1 MDNIL
6 LALNAL
12 KANKMR
18 SLLTMLGIIIGIAS
32 VIGITTIGDSLSGY
46 INSTLADLGAS
57 NVTVNVTEKSEG
69 DDFFDTLLMFA
80 PSAPRQE
87 DMISEQIVE
96 QHRQT
101 FDGYIQHISYSTS
114 VSTSALTI
122 NDEQYIIQSE
132 GVNADVMASESIELV
147 EGRFIRDDDHTRK
160 VAVIADTLAN
170 ALYPNR
176 DPLGQTIELTIN
188 GRTIPFYIVG
198 IYADPNANSP
208 LGMIMGNQSS
218 AYIPYECAIDLTNA
232 NPGYS
237 SLTIIPSIGVDNDWF
252 LDSTQKFFESYYYH
266 NDSHTIAA
274 YSLDTMMESMNEM
287 INAVSIAIAC
297 IAAISLLVGG
307 IGVMNIMLVSIT
319 ERTRESGTRVALGA
333 QPMDIP
339 SSLSLSR
346 LSSV

>member
-6 LALNAL
+6 LALNTL
-12 KANKMR
+12 KANKIR

-32 VIGITTIGDSLSGY
+32 VIGITMIGDSLSGY
-46 INSTLADLGAS
+46 INSTMADLGAS
-57 NVTVNVTEKSEG
+57 NVTVNVTEKSEDG
-69 DDFFDTLLMFA
+69 DFFDTLLMFV

-96 QHRQT
+96 QYRTT

-122 NDEQYIIQSE
+122 DDEQYIIQSE
-132 GVNADVMASESIELV
+132 GVNANVMASESIELV

-198 IYADPNANSP
+198 IYADPNANIP

-218 AYIPYECAIDLTNA
+218 AYIPYECAIDLTNG

-237 SLTIIPSIGVDNDWF
+237 S
-252 LDSTQKFFESYYYH
+252 
-266 NDSHTIAA
+266 
-274 YSLDTMMESMNEM
+274 
-287 INAVSIAIAC
+287 
-297 IAAISLLVGG
+297 
-307 IGVMNIMLVSIT
+307 
-319 ERTRESGTRVALGA
+319 
-333 QPMDIP
+333 
-339 SSLSLSR
+339 
-346 LSSV
+346 